1 MDDKE
6 KIRRS
11 LAMLKELQ
19 KLIPKT
25 KKRKIK
31 EALRVIK
38 NQGGEPIVRK
48 ATTINEYHLN
58 RIIQI
63 LELGPNEYLYEDVYP
78 EGTLEWARLNP
89 HLKSKKS
96 KKS

>member
-25 KKRKIK
+25 KKRRIK
-31 EALRVIK
+31 EALRVLENIA
-38 NQGGEPIVRK
+38 EPKVRK
-48 ATTINEYHLN
+48 ATTIQEVDLV

-63 LELGPNEYLYEDVYP
+63 LELGPDEYLYEDVYP
-78 EGTLEWARLNP
+78 EGTLEWARLHP

>member
-31 EALRVIK
+31 EALRVLENIA
-38 NQGGEPIVRK
+38 EPKVRK
-48 ATTINEYHLN
+48 ATTIREVDLV

-63 LELGPNEYLYEDVYP
+63 LELGPDEYLYEDVYP